1 MPTESALVA
10 LIPEAESLVKPFRD
24 SHDPSAAIGVPAHV
38 TILYPFRSPDAL
50 NDQVLDELQELFRA
64 VPGFVVSFT
73 TTRRFPNVLY
83 LAPEPAEPFQRLMEL
98 VFGRFPDAP
107 PYGGAYA
114 EVSPH
119 LTIAEL
125 DDAQRLD
132 EVDAAFRKS
141 ASGKLPIRSAV
152 QAITLMDNSGGRWHV
167 HTHFALGSLREG
179 S

>member
-1 MPTESALVA
+1 MPIESALVA

-24 SHDPSAAIGVPAHV
+24 SHVPSAAIGVPAHV

-50 NDQVLDELQELFRA
+50 SDQVLAVLRELFQA

-73 TTRRFPNVLY
+73 TTRRFPNGLY
-83 LAPEPAEPFQRLMEL
+83 LAPEPAEPFQRLTEL

-114 EVSPH
+114 EVIPH
-119 LTIAEL
+119 LTVAEL

-132 EVDAAFRKS
+132 EVDAAFHES

-167 HTHFALGSLREG
+167 HTHFALGPLREG

>member
-10 LIPEAESLVKPFRD
+10 LIPEAESLVKLFRD
-24 SHDPSAAIGVPAHV
+24 SNIPSAAIGVPAHV

-50 NDQVLDELQELFRA
+50 SDQVLAVLRELFQA

-73 TTRRFPNVLY
+73 TTRRFPNGLY
-83 LAPEPAEPFQRLMEL
+83 LAPEPAEPFQRLTEL

-114 EVSPH
+114 EVIPH
-119 LTIAEL
+119 LTVAEL

-132 EVDAAFRKS
+132 EVDAAFRES
-141 ASGKLPIRSAV
+141 ASGKLPICTAV
-152 QAITLMDNSGGRWHV
+152 QAITLMENSGGRWHV
-167 HTHFALGSLREG
+167 HSHFALGPLRQD